1 MSSSYRGFV
10 AVPPPPPSPPTSS
23 FNIIPQRPSKPQPC
37 IILPHP
43 RFPGVYVAGDHDDD
57 DESSLLYTRNLV
69 PGIQSLD
76 QDVIFSVQD
85 ENEGTVEY
93 REWDPFKSRLASAI
107 LSGAQN
113 IWIVSSQ
120 FSCCC
125 QYCFS
130 FLGSRCYSFL
140 WFMFCRNPVHVYS

>member
-10 AVPPPPPSPPTSS
+10 AVPPS
-23 FNIIPQRPSKPQPC
+23 FDNVPQRPSKPQPC

-43 RFPGVYVAGDHDDD
+43 RFPGVYVAGDHRDD

-69 PGIQSLD
+69 PGVKSLD
-76 QDVIFSVQD
+76 QDVFSVQD

-93 REWDPFKSRLASAI
+93 REWDPFKSRLAAAI

-140 WFMFCRNPVHVYS
+140 